1 MNAPASTDPPAAHP
15 ARRHRLRP
23 LAKAAAAFFLLNAL
37 LSAEIP
43 CPRMDW
49 GSLLRLSPESLG
61 LLLGMSALS
70 RPGRRLHPL
79 ILGLLTASLGFL
91 KLFQSADRLVPLVFN
106 REFNLFMDSQRLPD
120 LILLFWLTRPPA
132 LVLLGLAGALAAIAL
147 FVWAVERALTGLHRG
162 LADGLPAGSAWRLL
176 AAAGLSATIA
186 AAAAAPPGILGRS
199 TLPRVAAE
207 IGFMLNLDETRAQH
221 ESDFEAAMERAR
233 RSRGDVQKLARVSV
247 FLVVVE
253 SYGMS
258 AFSDPRHTPTV
269 LPAVRT
275 AEAELQSAGWSM
287 CSAFL
292 TAPTFGGGSWLS
304 HATLASGVR
313 IDSQVAHDLL
323 LESRLMPL
331 ADYFNRAGHR
341 TVRVMPG
348 TLWPWPEGR
357 FYRYRETFIAPD
369 FGYRGPAFG
378 FAPMPDQ
385 FVLDWVG
392 RRVLPQAPAP
402 LFAEIIL
409 TGSHAAFDI
418 QAPLVADW
426 ERIGDGAGFHDLA
439 PRIFPGG
446 WAGLSEAS
454 PAYSAVIAQE
464 ILLLK
469 EFIRRFLKGTELV
482 VIVGDHQPCVELIGH
497 DQPWSVPVHVVS
509 GNADFTGE
517 FLRRGFAPG
526 LVPQQPPRHP
536 GLETLFWAL
545 IEGFS
550 GTSENTGNGD

>member
-1 MNAPASTDPPAAHP
+1 MNAPASTDPSAAHP
-15 ARRHRLRP
+15 ARRYRLRP

-37 LSAEIP
+37 LSADIP
-43 CPRMDW
+43 YPRMDW

-79 ILGLLTASLGFL
+79 IQGLLTASLAFL

-147 FVWAVERALTGLHRG
+147 FVWAVGRALTGLHRG

-186 AAAAAPPGILGRS
+186 AAAAAPPGILGR
-199 TLPRVAAE
+199 TALPRVAAE

-233 RSRGDVQKLARVSV
+233 RSRGDVQKLARASV

-287 CSAFL
+287 CSAFR

-313 IDSQVAHDLL
+313 IDSQLAHDLL

-392 RRVLPQAPAP
+392 RRVLPQTPGP

-426 ERIGDGAGFHDLA
+426 ERIGDGAVFHDLA

-464 ILLLK
+464 ILLLQ
-469 EFIRRFLKGTELV
+469 EFIRRLLKGTELV

-509 GNADFTGE
+509 GNADLTGE
-517 FLRRGFAPG
+517 FLRRGFVPG

-536 GLETLFWAL
+536 GLETLFWDL

-550 GTSENTGNGD
+550 GTSKNTGNGD

>member
-1 MNAPASTDPPAAHP
+1 MNPAAFPHPSAAHP
-15 ARRHRLRP
+15 AGRQRLRP

-37 LSAEIP
+37 LSMEIP
-43 CPRMDW
+43 YPRMDW
-49 GSLLRLSPESLG
+49 GSLLRPSPESLG
-61 LLLGMSALS
+61 LLLGMAALS
-70 RPGRRLHPL
+70 RPGRGLPPL
-79 ILGLLTASLGFL
+79 IQGLLTASFAFL
-91 KLFQSADRLVPLVFN
+91 KLFQAADRLVPLVFN
-106 REFNLFMDSQRLPD
+106 REFNLLMDSQRLPD

-132 LVLLGLAGALAAIAL
+132 LVLLGLAATLAAIAL
-147 FVWAVERALTGLHRG
+147 FAWAVDRALTALHRG
-162 LADGLPAGSAWRLL
+162 LADGLPDGPVGRLL
-176 AAAGLSATIA
+176 TAAGLSAAIA

-207 IGFMLNLDETRAQH
+207 IGFMLKLDETRARH
-221 ESDFEAAMERAR
+221 DSAVEAAIERAR
-233 RSRGDVQKLARVSV
+233 RTRGDVQQLARASV

-258 AFSDPRHTPTV
+258 AFSDPRHAPTV

-287 CSAFL
+287 CSAFR

-313 IDSQVAHDLL
+313 IDSQLAHDLL

-331 ADYFNRAGHR
+331 AEYFNRAGHR

-369 FGYRGPAFG
+369 FGYRGPAYG

-392 RRVLPQAPAP
+392 RRVLPRTPGP

-426 ERIGDGAGFHDLA
+426 SRIGDGALFHGLA

-469 EFIRRFLKGTELV
+469 EFIRRFLQGTELV

-497 DQPWSVPVHVVS
+497 DQPWSVPVHVLS
-509 GNADFTGE
+509 GDAEFTAE

-526 LVPQQPPRHP
+526 LVPQQPAPHP
-536 GLETLFWAL
+536 GLETLFWDL
-545 IEGFS
+545 VEGFS
-550 GTSENTGNGD
+550 GTSKNAGNGD